1 MLNEEHLISIII
13 PIYNTE
19 QHLQLCLDGILGQ
32 TNQNFE
38 ILLINDG
45 STDNSQKI
53 CQEYA
58 SRDSRILVFS
68 QPNSGVSSARNQGL
82 KYAKGKWVVF
92 IDSDDWISPD
102 FLHLDKEDE
111 NGDIIQKSVETHNFK
126 GEVINSKLITKK
138 EIITDKEHIFRHCI
152 NQKTNALWNKIIS
165 RELIGN
171 LQFDESLRIGEDLI
185 FFLSLIQ
192 KTSRYILSPTGIYHY
207 IIHQESIMQTA
218 KKDPVACIRSTLNLV
233 PKIKDSTIEHPRIY
247 KGIIAETIF
256 IQLYRKRK
264 FFSSEERKRIKNI
277 IDEIRWKDLI
287 YIPVRKKIKF
297 LWKKIMWYMK

>member
-1 MLNEEHLISIII
+1 MIIAEFIKSEEKFLGFKISGHAG
-13 PIYNTE
+13 YAQAGE
-19 QHLQLCLDGILGQ
+19 D
-32 TNQNFE
+32 
-38 ILLINDG
+38 
-45 STDNSQKI
+45 I
-53 CQEYA
+53 CCA
-58 SRDSRILVFS
+58 A
-68 QPNSGVSSARNQGL
+68 VSSAVMMTCNMVTEIFAVDAEVSAEENKIML
-82 KYAKGKWVVF
+82 
-92 IDSDDWISPD
+92 
-102 FLHLDKEDE
+102 FLSQKEDE

-233 PKIKDSTIEHPRIY
+233 PKIKDSTIAHPRIY

-297 LWKKIMWYMK
+297 LWKKIMWYRGFSCFYKNFLILTFKK